1 MRLFGTPTSL
11 KRMVP
16 RGLLG
21 RSLLILVVPLVVL
34 QVVTSVVFY
43 ERHWDTVMRRLAS
56 GLAGDIAA
64 TLSLLHRYPDPDGQR
79 WVTDFAQEHF
89 ELQLDFKAGEVL
101 PNDEHFRDA
110 LSEELNDSQNEDM
123 EDVLAQSLSERL
135 RRPVM
140 VDMAIFARDIDI
152 YVQRSDGILHIT
164 APRKRLFSSTTYIF
178 VLWMAGTAMLLFGI
192 ATIFMSNQVRS
203 IRRLAVSADG
213 FGKGRDLPPIKVE
226 GAREVRQAAQAFN
239 LMRER
244 IQRQVAQRTE
254 MLAGVSHDLR
264 TPLTRMKLQL
274 AMMGDSPDAC
284 DLSEDVAEMERMV
297 EGYLAFARGE
307 GTESASD
314 VDLVE
319 VLETVVARFQRDER
333 CAVELVGLYTASGER
348 RQAPTTVRRDSIE
361 RCLSNLIGN
370 ACRYGQRVR
379 VHYIPQEDEE
389 SCFIVVEDDGPGIPP
404 ALREEVFRPFFRA
417 DSSRNSQ
424 TGGTGL
430 GLTIARDAA
439 RVHGGDILLDDSQ
452 EMGGLRVTLHLPL

>member
-1 MRLFGTPTSL
+1 MRLFGTPATL

-21 RSLLILVVPLVVL
+21 RSLLILVVPLVLL
-34 QVVTSVVFY
+34 QVVTSVVFF

-56 GLAGDIAA
+56 GLSGDVAA
-64 TLSLLHRYPDPDGQR
+64 TLDLLHRYPDPQDLPWIQ
-79 WVTDFAQEHF
+79 DFALEHF
-89 ELQLDFKAGEVL
+89 SLTVDFRPTEVL
-101 PNDEHFRDA
+101 PNGEAVTPMETEDPSDDSTENM
-110 LSEELNDSQNEDM
+110 EL
-123 EDVLAQSLSERL
+123 VLANSLAERIQ
-135 RRPVM
+135 RPIM
-140 VDMAIFARDIDI
+140 VDTGLLDRDLDI
-152 YVQRSDGILHIT
+152 YIQLSDGILHFT

-178 VLWMAGTAMLLFGI
+178 VLWMAGTAMFLFGI

-213 FGKGRDLPPIKVE
+213 FGKGRELPPIKVE

-274 AMMGDSPDAC
+274 AMMGDSPDIQ
-284 DLSEDVAEMERMV
+284 DLGEDVAEMERMV

-307 GTESASD
+307 GTEAGQD
-314 VDLVE
+314 VDLIE
-319 VLETVVARFQRDER
+319 LLETVVGRFQREGS
-333 CAVELVGLYTASGER
+333 VPVQLQGLHDPAGAHR
-348 RQAPTTVRRDSIE
+348 HQPTTLRVDSIE
-361 RCLSNLIGN
+361 RCLGNLISN
-370 ACRYGQRVR
+370 ACRYGTSVRVR
-379 VHYIPQEDEE
+379 YVLKDDGE
-389 SCFIVVEDDGPGIPP
+389 SCDIVVEDNGPGIPP
-404 ALREEVFRPFFRA
+404 ALREDVFRPFFRA
-417 DSSRNSQ
+417 ESSRNLQ

-439 RVHGGDILLDDSQ
+439 RVHGGDIILEDSPDL
-452 EMGGLRVTLHLPL
+452 GGLKAILHLPL